1 MEIIVKIVFE
11 KALPFKYCTHK
22 NNLGM
27 FYGTKIRA
35 RNIAFYFILTIVI
48 VAIDVT
54 TNQL

>member
-11 KALPFKYCTHK
+11 KALPFKHYTYK
-22 NNLGM
+22 NKLGM
-27 FYGTKIRA
+27 FYGTQIRA
-35 RNIAFYFILTIVI
+35 LETLLFILTIVI